1 MGSLAI
7 NQITGN
13 NVIAIILRNVVM
25 LAKKFINF
33 FSAFHFPDQNSIWYF
48 LKFFKKKEKRKAAV
62 LFLINENN

>member
-25 LAKKFINF
+25 LAKKFINV

-48 LKFFKKKEKRKAAV
+48 LKFLKKKEKGR
-62 LFLINENN
+62 LLSFF

>member
-48 LKFFKKKEKRKAAV
+48 LKFLKKKEKGR
-62 LFLINENN
+62 LLSFF